1 MSPQLIGELAQLARA
16 PALQAGGRRFES
28 VILHKFGSV
37 AELVDCTGLENRR
50 AARHRGFESLRFR
63 KFELPRSLMVEWKI
77 LALQV
82 NVRFISG
89 RQTELWQTWCMRG
102 TENPENVVRLHEV
115 PLLVR

>member
-89 RQTELWQTWCMRG
+89 RQTELWQRWSMCR
-102 TENPENVVRLHEV
+102 TENPEINVRLHEF

>member
-1 MSPQLIGELAQLARA
+1 M
-16 PALQAGGRRFES
+16 
-28 VILHKFGSV
+28 
-37 AELVDCTGLENRR
+37 VDCTGLENRR

-89 RQTELWQTWCMRG
+89 RQTELWQRWSMRR
-102 TENPENVVRLHEV
+102 TENPEINVRLIEFPH
-115 PLLVR
+115 